1 MYIFAMLQRGTN
13 SKNYG
18 CGNCCSK
25 DQFIHCEPFAA
36 PMGGCWEG
44 GPEPP
49 ARRRCPGMKQ
59 NRGQKGEREGRK
71 DKRKESNSWTKTQQ
85 SGMLGKE
92 QETLDFLSRVLEL
105 NIFLAILTGSHMGL
119 DITICLLRWKSCLKK
134 LR

>member
-1 MYIFAMLQRGTN
+1 
-13 SKNYG
+13 
-18 CGNCCSK
+18 
-25 DQFIHCEPFAA
+25 
-36 PMGGCWEG
+36 
-44 GPEPP
+44 
-49 ARRRCPGMKQ
+49 MKQ